1 MTKSTENSF
10 YYKARRDI
18 ISTIL
23 WVIIGVVFFFILKG
37 ICNCVIRKELEA
49 GYNVQA
55 DRQLLSIVLKMY
67 IGFILFYIL
76 CSAITIFVRTHS
88 KLTINQNEIIYRT
101 GWLTKRTI
109 TIPAN
114 KIRTCAKSCGPL
126 QMICETQTV
135 SITTAGDQAEITFA
149 NIENGEEA
157 FNRISKLSKAI
168 PVKI

>member
-1 MTKSTENSF
+1 MTKSTEKSF

-23 WVIIGVVFFFILKG
+23 WVIVLVVFFFIFKG
-37 ICNCVIRKELEA
+37 MGNFAIRKELEA
-49 GYNVQA
+49 GHSVEV
-55 DRQLLSIVLKMY
+55 DRQLLSVVYKMY
-67 IGFILFYIL
+67 IGFILVCIL
-76 CSAITIFVRTHS
+76 SSAITIFVRTHS

-101 GWLTKRTI
+101 GWLTKRTTI
-109 TIPAN
+109 IPAN
-114 KIRTCAKSCGPL
+114 KIRTCAKSCGLL

-157 FNRISKLSKAI
+157 FNFISKLSKAN
-168 PVKI
+168 PVKM